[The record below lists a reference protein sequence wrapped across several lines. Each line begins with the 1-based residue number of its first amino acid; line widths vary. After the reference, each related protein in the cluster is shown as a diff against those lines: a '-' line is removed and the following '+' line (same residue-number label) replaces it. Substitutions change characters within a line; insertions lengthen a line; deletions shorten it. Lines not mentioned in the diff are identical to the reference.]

1 MKKFLRCAIVAA
13 VLAVLLVSQASAFNY
28 WDNGYILAPDGKT
41 RMAMPK
47 PYTCEQVINGFE
59 GSEVSNAFNN
69 PQDLFLSESGEYYVA
84 DTGNKRI
91 LRLTNN
97 FEYIAEYTGGNRL
110 SAPEGIFVTKDGDM
124 FIADSAAQKIVHL
137 DPNGE
142 WVEDFVMPESELLY
156 NVTYFSP
163 SKVALNPV
171 NNYLYV
177 IQGKQFMSIDA
188 VNNFKG
194 YIGANKVGFNLINFI
209 VMTFATDEQKDQMN
223 TVEPNAYYNFCVA
236 NGGKIY
242 ATSAEKNTRISVI
255 NTVGTN
261 TYPQKSYGETIYDK
275 AGKKREP
282 AFKDICVDENEIIT
296 VIEENTR
303 CVYQYDQDGNLLC
316 IFGGEGSTAGYFNMP
331 SSIVYAGNGRLVIL
345 DAADARIQVFEPT
358 EFITTVQEAVVTYSD
373 GKYDDS
379 LKLWEVIKK
388 DNASYSL
395 AREFIGKINM
405 KKGLYAEVLDDFKQS
420 EDRANY
426 GKAFE
431 KLRYEF
437 MQKWFYVIVAAI
449 IVAIILLVLAMKQVN
464 KYVRKIKKEFWD
476 ELEG

>member
-47 PYTCEQVINGFE
+47 PYTCEQVISSFE
-59 GSEVSNAFNN
+59 GSEVSNTFNN
-69 PQDLFLSESGEYYVA
+69 PQDLFLSENGEYYVA

-91 LRLTNN
+91 LKLTSN

-110 SAPEGIFVTKDGDM
+110 SAPEGVFVTKEGDM
-124 FIADSAAQKIVHL
+124 FIADSAAQKVVHL
-137 DPNGE
+137 DPEGE

-177 IQGKQFMSIDA
+177 VQGKQFMSIDA
-188 VNNFKG
+188 ANNFKG

-223 TVEPNAYYNFCVA
+223 TVEPDAYYNFCVA

-261 TYPQKSYGETIYDK
+261 TYPKKSYGETIYND
-275 AGKKREP
+275 AGKKKEP

-303 CVYQYDQDGNLLC
+303 CVYQYDEDGNLLC
-316 IFGGEGSTAGYFNMP
+316 IFGGEGATAGYFNMP
-331 SSIVYAGNGRLVIL
+331 SSIVYAGNGKLAIL

-358 EFITTVQEAVVTYSD
+358 EFITTVQKAVVTYSD
-373 GKYDDS
+373 GKYDES
-379 LKLWEVIKK
+379 LKLWEAIKK

-405 KKGLYAEVLDDFKQS
+405 KKGLYAEVLDDFRQS
-420 EDRANY
+420 EDRENY

-437 MQKWFYVIVAAI
+437 MQQWFYVIVAAI
-449 IVAIILLVLAMKQVN
+449 IVAIVLLVLAMKQVN

>member
-47 PYTCEQVINGFE
+47 PYTCEQVITGFE
-59 GSEVSNAFNN
+59 GSEVSNKLNN
-69 PQDLFLSESGEYYVA
+69 PQDLFLSDSGDYYIA

-91 LRLTNN
+91 VRLTNN
-97 FEYIAEYTGGNRL
+97 FEYVAEYTGGNRL
-110 SAPEGIFVTKDGDM
+110 SAPEGVFVTNEGDM
-124 FIADSAAQKIVHL
+124 YIADSAAQKIVHL
-137 DPNGE
+137 DPLGE

-177 IQGKQFMSIDA
+177 VQGKQFMSIDA
-188 VNNFKG
+188 ANNFKG

-209 VMTFATDEQKDQMN
+209 VMTFATDAQKDQMN
-223 TVEPNAYYNFCVA
+223 TVEPDAYYNFCVA

-242 ATSAEKNTRISVI
+242 ATSAEDNTRISVI

-261 TYPQKSYGETIYDK
+261 TYPKRSYGEVIYND
-275 AGKKREP
+275 AGKQKEP

-303 CVYQYDQDGNLLC
+303 CLYQYDQDGNLLC
-316 IFGGEGSTAGYFNMP
+316 IFGGEGSTAGYFNIP
-331 SSIVYAGNGRLVIL
+331 SSIVYAGNGRLVTL
-345 DAADARIQVFEPT
+345 DAADAKIQIFEPT
-358 EFITTVQEAVVTYSD
+358 EFISTVQKAVVAYAD
-373 GKYDDS
+373 GKYDQS
-379 LKLWEVIKK
+379 LELWEQIKK
-388 DNASYSL
+388 DNASYNL

-405 KKGLYAEVLDDFKQS
+405 KKGLYSEVLDDFKQS
-420 EDRANY
+420 EDRENY

-437 MQKWFYVIVAAI
+437 MQQWFYPIIGAI
-449 IVAIILLVLAMKQVN
+449 IVAIILLVIAMKQVN